1 MNLNWILNA
10 SKLYSRLTLVV
21 TFWEA
26 SHISLKKTFSSFL
39 SLYIVSYTPRG
50 FPICEKKF
58 HRFSFKNLWTSK
70 WKIYFLPQK
79 VVTHFFDFIGF
90 MVVKTTGS
98 TSGLTSF
105 LRFWKH
111 CTIARNIC
119 DSLCYFF
126 IRFAN
131 FSGYTA
137 LFQNRKK
144 LVIPEVQL
152 VVLHTIIPM
161 NSTKWVT
168 TFSWIF
174 HFSFIDF

>member
-1 MNLNWILNA
+1 MPQAVVNEISQILNLKCSA
-10 SKLYSRLTLVV
+10 CAQEGILSLPNNTETIFSYDHVRCFPTVQYSRLNLVV

-90 MVVKTTGS
+90 MVVKTRPAKS
-98 TSGLTSF
+98 SEPF
-105 LRFWKH
+105 WEQELRVEILLPA
-111 CTIARNIC
+111 C
-119 DSLCYFF
+119 
-126 IRFAN
+126 
-131 FSGYTA
+131 
-137 LFQNRKK
+137 
-144 LVIPEVQL
+144 
-152 VVLHTIIPM
+152 HTRL
-161 NSTKWVT
+161 KG
-168 TFSWIF
+168 
-174 HFSFIDF
+174 

>member
-1 MNLNWILNA
+1 MKKKFFWGRYDLLPRMSRLEWAYCTSNRNTFVDIKDLFLIFFLIFLTFSA
-10 SKLYSRLTLVV
+10 YSRLTLVV

-105 LRFWKH
+105 LRFWKQ
-111 CTIARNIC
+111 CTIAGEIGKTN
-119 DSLCYFF
+119 
-126 IRFAN
+126 
-131 FSGYTA
+131 
-137 LFQNRKK
+137 KK
-144 LVIPEVQL
+144 I
-152 VVLHTIIPM
+152 
-161 NSTKWVT
+161 N
-168 TFSWIF
+168 
-174 HFSFIDF
+174 

>member
-1 MNLNWILNA
+1 MDLLGLTNLI
-10 SKLYSRLTLVV
+10 YSMLTLVV

-90 MVVKTTGS
+90 MVVKMTGS

-105 LRFWKH
+105 LRFWKQ
-111 CTIARNIC
+111 CTIAREIGKTNKKINQRIANISGC
-119 DSLCYFF
+119 GSL
-126 IRFAN
+126 
-131 FSGYTA
+131 FS
-137 LFQNRKK
+137 K
-144 LVIPEVQL
+144 P
-152 VVLHTIIPM
+152 
-161 NSTKWVT
+161 
-168 TFSWIF
+168 
-174 HFSFIDF
+174 